1 MVNDKKYP
9 NIIKNYLKDIEKI
22 KLNIY
27 NLYPNNKEFGNHQ
40 NLFNNL
46 INELPDNRNIY
57 NNYDDNDSILIKP
70 SIDKKMNIMYN
81 IAKTKHEIKNIYSVI
96 KKKIKKSI

>member
-1 MVNDKKYP
+1 MVNNKKYT
-9 NIIKNYLKDIEKI
+9 NIENYLKNIEKI

-27 NLYPNNKEFGNHQ
+27 NLYPNNNKFGNHQ

-46 INELPDNRNIY
+46 INELPGNRNIY
-57 NNYDDNDSILIKP
+57 NNHDDNDSILIKP
-70 SIDKKMNIMYN
+70 STDKKMNIIYN

-96 KKKIKKSI
+96 KKKIKKFI

>member
-1 MVNDKKYP
+1 MVNNKKYT
-9 NIIKNYLKDIEKI
+9 NIENYLKNIEKI

-27 NLYPNNKEFGNHQ
+27 NLYPNNNKFGNHQ

-46 INELPDNRNIY
+46 INELPNNRNIY
-57 NNYDDNDSILIKP
+57 NNHDDNDSILIKP
-70 SIDKKMNIMYN
+70 STDKKMNIIYN

-96 KKKIKKSI
+96 KKKIKKFI